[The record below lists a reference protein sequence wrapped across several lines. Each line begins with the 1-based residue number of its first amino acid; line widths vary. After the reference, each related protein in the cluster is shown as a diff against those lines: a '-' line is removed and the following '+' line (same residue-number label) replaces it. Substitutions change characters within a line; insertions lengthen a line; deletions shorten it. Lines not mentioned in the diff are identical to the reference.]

1 MGFCCMLIYQLI
13 GCVIGIIGIV
23 ISLLRFRDGKMSL
36 NMLLVWTAIWV
47 LLIVFS
53 VYPTTTSLLSN
64 ITGIGR
70 GLDII
75 LIFGLIGCFYLIFK
89 IYGMIETI
97 EEEITLLT
105 REIALNKKDNSGEK
119 SDDEP

>member
-23 ISLLRFRDGKMSL
+23 ISLLRFRYGKMSL
-36 NMLLVWTAIWV
+36 SMLLVWTAIWV

>member
-1 MGFCCMLIYQLI
+1 MLIYQLI

-36 NMLLVWTAIWV
+36 NMLLVWTVIWV

>member
-13 GCVIGIIGIV
+13 GCVIGIIGLV

-36 NMLLVWTAIWV
+36 NMLLVWTVIWV

>member
-1 MGFCCMLIYQLI
+1 VLIYQLI
-13 GCVIGIIGIV
+13 GGIIGIIGII
-23 ISLLRFRDGKMSL
+23 ISLLRFREGKMSL
-36 NMLLVWTAIWV
+36 NMLLVWGAIWV
-47 LLIVFS
+47 LLILFS
-53 VYPTTTSLLSN
+53 VYPTTTSILSN

-97 EEEITLLT
+97 EEEITQLT
-105 REIALNKKDNSGEK
+105 REIALNSKDNLGEK

>member
-36 NMLLVWTAIWV
+36 NMLLVWTVIWV